1 MSIKGI
7 AASMLTAAFLAGSMV
22 AGDAQT
28 NTPTG
33 GRTTTVPKQGTT
45 APSAGTGAQKGAVD
59 CPGNA
64 ENSKGKAAQHNPNCV
79 KTNTKR

>member
-7 AASMLTAAFLAGSMV
+7 AASALTAAFLVGSMAV
-22 AGDAQT
+22 SDAQT
-28 NTPTG
+28 NTSTG
-33 GRTTTVPKQGTT
+33 GRTTTAPKQGTT

-64 ENSKGKAAQHNPNCV
+64 ENSKGRATQHNPNCV
-79 KTNTKR
+79 KTNTRR